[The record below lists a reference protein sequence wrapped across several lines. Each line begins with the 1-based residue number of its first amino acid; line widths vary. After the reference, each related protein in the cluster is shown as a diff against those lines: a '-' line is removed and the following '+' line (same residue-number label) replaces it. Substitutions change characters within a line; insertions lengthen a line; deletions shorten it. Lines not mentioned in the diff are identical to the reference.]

1 MANDAKSNI
10 KVMGKNLIL
19 SYPNLEEA
27 RRSEGASEAFYGCT
41 LIADDKSN
49 LAEIKTA
56 VMQAATAKFGA
67 EAAQMFKDGEIKSPF
82 RTDVKKKGYPAGTTF
97 FSCKSKQKPGVVGL
111 VPDANGKPAVYRGE
125 VYAGLRVN
133 ATLRPYFYPQQGGGF
148 AIGLGNV
155 QVIGPSGLRFD
166 NRVAAEDEFEA
177 DENAAA
183 AAAGDMS
190 DIL

>member
-19 SYPNLEEA
+19 SYPTFDEPRKA
-27 RRSEGASEAFYGCT
+27 KGSDTAFYGCT

-49 LAEIKTA
+49 LAEIKAA

-67 EAAQMFKDGEIKSPF
+67 DAAQMFKDGEIKSPF

-97 FSCKSKQKPGVVGL
+97 FSCKSKQQPGIVGL
-111 VPDANGKPAVYRGE
+111 VPGSDGKPALYKGE

-133 ATLRPYFYPQQGGGF
+133 ATLRPYFYEQQGGGF
-148 AIGLGNV
+148 AVGLGNI

-166 NRVAAEDEFEA
+166 NRIAAEDDFEA